1 MNATN
6 PFANMDFSKM
16 MESYKLPGVDMDALM
31 AAQKKNVD
39 ALTKANQ
46 TAYEGAQAVNK
57 RQMEIFQKTMEELQA
72 MSKSAMDGGEPQE
85 KLQKQAEVMKAT
97 LETAIKN
104 MRELAEMMSK
114 ANTEAF
120 EHINKRFAE
129 AMEEVQ
135 GVAKKAAAPKK

>member
-16 MESYKLPGVDMDALM
+16 MEGYKLPGVDMDALM

-46 TAYEGAQAVNK
+46 TAYEGAQAVSK
-57 RQMEIFQKTMEELQA
+57 RQMEIMQKAMEELQS
-72 MSKSAMDGGEPQE
+72 MSKSALDGGEPQE
-85 KLQKQAEVMKAT
+85 KLQKQADVMKAT
-97 LETAIKN
+97 IETAIKN
-104 MRELAEMMSK
+104 MREIAEMMSK

-120 EHINKRFAE
+120 EHINKRVAE
-129 AMEEVQ
+129 AMEEIQ
-135 GVAKKAAAPKK
+135 GVAKSAVAKK